1 MDVKI
6 SKGMTCVM
14 CKATAMPVKLR
25 FEGNN
30 IDGWKCVK
38 CGEEYLHPGQAEHIL
53 TLNKL
58 RRESLS
64 AKLGRIKSN
73 LILRIPK
80 AIEQALNLKEG
91 ETITL
96 QVKGAKQIE
105 LTTTQA

>member
-1 MDVKI
+1 MNTLEKNGLVCGI
-6 SKGMTCVM
+6 
-14 CKATAMPVKLR
+14 CKTLAQPAKVR
-25 FEGNN
+25 FQGHTL
-30 IDGWKCVK
+30 DGWKCGK
-38 CGEEYLHPGQAEHIL
+38 CGESYLDPVQAQQIL
-53 TLNKL
+53 SMNKL

-96 QVKGAKQIE
+96 QVKGTKQIE
-105 LTTTQA
+105 LTTN